1 MLLEADFK
9 VNEMRDWK
17 LIFCKK
23 NLFTLNMAFSRIV
36 TTNPASAEVLAE
48 YSQLTNEQLA
58 SKIYLSGKGFQH
70 WKTTSLAER
79 TALLLSFADLLI
91 IQKTRLAELMTREMG
106 KRISEAKA
114 EVEKCALCC
123 RYYAEHGSAML
134 KPQYVKTEARE
145 SLVLFQPLGPVLAI
159 MPWNFPLWQ
168 VVRFAAPALMAGNV
182 VLLKHASNVSGTAL
196 ELESLFR
203 EAGFPI
209 EVFQTLLVSA
219 DRVENIIADEQVK
232 AVTMT
237 GSTEAGKLVA
247 ATAGKY
253 LKKSVMELGGSDPFV
268 VLADTNVEK
277 AVKMAARARLINNG
291 QSCIAAKRFIVEAPV
306 YEDFVEQMRAY
317 FSRLTMGDPMLI
329 DTDLGP
335 LARPDL
341 AKELEAQVNQ
351 SVGQGA
357 LLLTG
362 NGQADGAFFPATIL
376 ADVKP
381 GMAVFDE
388 ETFGPVAAICKASS
402 SEHALSLANQS
413 VFGLGASVWTN
424 DERLAQYFIDGL
436 EVGAVFVNDMVKSDP
451 RLPFGGLKE
460 SGYGNELSSWGM
472 YEFMNLK
479 SVWKN

>member
-1 MLLEADFK
+1 MNMLFP
-9 VNEMRDWK
+9 N
-17 LIFCKK
+17 
-23 NLFTLNMAFSRIV
+23 IV
-36 TTNPASAEVLAE
+36 TTNPATGDKIAE
-48 YSQLTNEQLA
+48 YKQLTNEQLE
-58 SKIYLSGKGFQH
+58 SRIYQAEKGFQL
-70 WKTTSLAER
+70 WKKAAVHEKAKFLLAVADQLLRQKSELAER
-79 TALLLSFADLLI
+79 
-91 IQKTRLAELMTREMG
+91 MTLEMG
-106 KRISEAKA
+106 KRIAEAKG
-114 EVEKCALCC
+114 EVDKCMLCC
-123 RYYAEHGSAML
+123 KFYAENGPAML
-134 KPQYVKTEARE
+134 EPQKVKTEATASYVKFE
-145 SLVLFQPLGPVLAI
+145 PLGSVLAI

-168 VVRFAAPALMAGNV
+168 VIRFAAPALMAGNV

-196 ELESLFR
+196 ALEELFTD
-203 EAGFPI
+203 AGFPSGI
-209 EVFQTLLVSA
+209 FQTLLVSSE
-219 DRVENIIADEQVK
+219 RVEGIIAHKTIQ

-237 GSTEAGKLVA
+237 GSTEAGKKVA

-268 VLADTNVEK
+268 VLADADLEK
-277 AVKMAARARLINNG
+277 AVKMAAKARLINNG

-306 YEDFVEQMRAY
+306 YEPFVDQMQMY

-341 AKELEAQVNQ
+341 ATALEIQVHK
-351 SVGQGA
+351 SVKQGA
-357 LLLTG
+357 RLLAG
-362 NGQADGAFFPATIL
+362 NGQADQAYFQATVL
-376 ADVKP
+376 ADVTP

-388 ETFGPVAAICKASS
+388 ETFGPIAAIVKANNAQ
-402 SEHALSLANQS
+402 HALELANES

-424 DERLAQYFIDGL
+424 DQKLADYFIENL